1 MTFVQI
7 DLGLFASLNWWAI
20 LVATVAAFALG
31 GLWYGPLFGKA
42 WLRALGK
49 TEADITPSPRPF
61 VIRAVT
67 SLVTCVVVAAL
78 MALIGLTG
86 LVAGLLFG
94 LATGIGFIATAMAS
108 DAAFCDWGWRLW
120 AIQAGYRVA
129 YSVLMGG
136 IIGLWPA

>member
-61 VIRAVT
+61 VISAVT

>member
-49 TEADITPSPRPF
+49 TESDITPSPRPF
-61 VIRAVT
+61 VISALT